1 MKTLVIGALLAVC
14 SFSASASMRCDKGIA
29 SEGDRSSEERMKCGA
44 PASQSVIGYTLN
56 AQGEQEFKQEEWVYG
71 PRNGMFYYLT
81 FEAERLK
88 SIASKRGQ

>member
-1 MKTLVIGALLAVC
+1 M
-14 SFSASASMRCDKGIA
+14 
-29 SEGDRSSEERMKCGA
+29 
-44 PASQSVIGYTLN
+44 IGYTLN

-71 PRNGMFYYLT
+71 PRNGMYYYLT